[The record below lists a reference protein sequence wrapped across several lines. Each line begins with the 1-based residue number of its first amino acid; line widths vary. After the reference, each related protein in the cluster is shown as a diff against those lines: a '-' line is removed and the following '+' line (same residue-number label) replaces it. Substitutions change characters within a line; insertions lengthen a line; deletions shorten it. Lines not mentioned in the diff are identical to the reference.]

1 MAEYWDNDILAYRRT
16 KVISSEEQKSIK
28 ILAKSII
35 DALSESFN
43 ADTSDVSWAKSV
55 IDNCVNPVANDNTGL
70 TTVIYRMEQY
80 LAEHPMNKGSVLA
93 YKQPTRGIER
103 LLCHCCPGSE
113 NGNITR

>member
-16 KVISSEEQKSIK
+16 KVISSEEQKRIK
-28 ILAKSII
+28 TLAKSII

-80 LAEHPMNKGSVLA
+80 LA
-93 YKQPTRGIER
+93 
-103 LLCHCCPGSE
+103 
-113 NGNITR
+113 